1 MPTTA
6 YNYNPEPTRAWSRVQ
21 NQCTYNLDPPTA
33 VYIPLTRQTIN
44 LQDYQNDK
52 KMLLKGNI
60 LQYKKNSSNLTK
72 QQRYS
77 QIAKGLWTN
86 RTKSWASQSETS
98 TNPNTSS
105 LLRVNYETIPLMNTI
120 TDPFGCKIDFLKDGG
135 TLVGNTVVNPCTG
148 AVIQKTYVAQC
159 NLSSASDVP
168 GPVIPLCWDNRVQT
182 WYPRANL
189 TMNNSTDK
197 WPVNYKLL
205 KSANDLVSGTEVSQD
220 FLYGSSTENPKQNTL
235 NDFNI
240 NNIYSTTASSTVI
253 NINLFTSY
261 YNEFMKNSVIIQI
274 NSYLKSFIANPTGI
288 EMSVT
293 QYNDLAMGLASLKT
307 GIPEGTALDN
317 IISLFN
323 SILCGLYE
331 SNNLNSSLQSTT
343 TMINPYKAD
352 SLILRDVSLLQQ
364 YLDDLKNSMHN
375 IFGTITVDSIV
386 KATIKEPFN
395 TYNIVY
401 GIPPDLDYDADKL
414 LSIKQSLGL

>member
-1 MPTTA
+1 MSCLGPG
-6 YNYNPEPTRAWSRVQ
+6 YNPNPQRAWSRVQ

-182 WYPRANL
+182 WYPRQNL

-197 WPVNYKLL
+197 WPVNYKLF

-240 NNIYSTTASSTVI
+240 NNIYSTTASFALI
-253 NINLFTSY
+253 NINLFTLY
-261 YNEFMKNSVIIQI
+261 YNEFMKNDIITQI
-274 NSYLKSFIANPTGI
+274 NNYLKSFIANPNSI
-288 EMSVT
+288 SMSVT
-293 QYNDLAMGLASLKT
+293 EYSELSMGLTSLKT
-307 GIPEGTALDN
+307 NVPPGTALYD
-317 IISLFN
+317 IIN
-323 SILCGLYE
+323 TYTSILDSLKQT
-331 SNNLNSSLQSTT
+331 NNLNSSLQSS
-343 TMINPYKAD
+343 NSLAD
-352 SLILRDVSLLQQ
+352 KYLNDSIILNSVTLLQQ
-364 YLDDLKNSMHN
+364 YLEDLKNSMHN
-375 IFGTITVDSIV
+375 IFGNITVDSIV
-386 KATIKEPFN
+386 KPTIKEPYN
-395 TYNIVY
+395 TYHNVY
-401 GIPPDLDYDADKL
+401 GIPPDLAYDADKL
-414 LSIKQSLGL
+414 YNIKQSLGL